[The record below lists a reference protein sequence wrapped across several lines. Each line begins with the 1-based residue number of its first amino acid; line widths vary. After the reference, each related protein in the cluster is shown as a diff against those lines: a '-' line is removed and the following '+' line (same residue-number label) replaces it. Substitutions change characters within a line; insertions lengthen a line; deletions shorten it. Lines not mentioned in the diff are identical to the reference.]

1 MVKKYEYTTQYTC
14 SKLMEIW
21 IRDDNIIEKIKITG
35 GCPGNTAGICKLV
48 ANRDMDVV
56 INLLKGTPCGMR
68 PSSCPDQLAIAL
80 IKIKNH
86 ELKPKGEQNG

>member
-1 MVKKYEYTTQYTC
+1 MVKKYEYITQYTC

-21 IRDDNIIEKIKITG
+21 IKDDKTIEKVKITG
-35 GCPGNTAGICKLV
+35 GCPGNTVRVSKLV
-48 ANRDMDVV
+48 ANHDMDEI

-68 PSSCPDQLAIAL
+68 PTSCPDQLATAL

-86 ELKPKGEQNG
+86 ELQPKG